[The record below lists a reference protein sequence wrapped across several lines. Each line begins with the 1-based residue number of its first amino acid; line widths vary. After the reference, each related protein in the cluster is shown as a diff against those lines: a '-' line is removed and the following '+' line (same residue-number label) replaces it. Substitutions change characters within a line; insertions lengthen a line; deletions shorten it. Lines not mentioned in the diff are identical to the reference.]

1 MPGLRSKLPTFHSFA
16 IKSLEAIYSQS
27 RLEKERRFEANALE
41 AGIFINDGSGRFS
54 FVQLPHIAPAFP
66 VNSLVI
72 KDLTNDDKP
81 DIYLAGNSSS
91 PQRETG
97 NMDGG
102 ISLLLKGNGM
112 GSFQA
117 VWPNEAGLAGRGNAK
132 GRALT
137 DLNGDSK
144 LDLVVSI
151 NDGELRAF
159 EAQ

>member
-1 MPGLRSKLPTFHSFA
+1 M
-16 IKSLEAIYSQS
+16 
-27 RLEKERRFEANALE
+27 
-41 AGIFINDGSGRFS
+41 
-54 FVQLPHIAPAFP
+54 QLPHIAQAFP
-66 VNSLVI
+66 VNSIAI
-72 KDLTNDDKP
+72 KDLTNDDKL

-102 ISLLLKGNGM
+102 ISLLLKGNGL
-112 GSFQA
+112 GNFQA
-117 VWPNEAGLAGRGNAK
+117 VWPNESGLAVPGNAR
-132 GRALT
+132 GLALT

-144 LDLVVSI
+144 LDIVVSV

>member
-1 MPGLRSKLPTFHSFA
+1 MPGLRSKLPTFYSFA
-16 IKSLEAIYSQS
+16 IKSPEAIYSQS
-27 RLEKERRFEANALE
+27 RLEKARRFEANTLE
-41 AGIFINDGSGRFS
+41 SGIFINDGSGRFS
-54 FVQLPHIAPAFP
+54 FVQLPHIAQAFP
-66 VNSLVI
+66 VNSIVI
-72 KDLTNDDKP
+72 KDLTNDDKL

-102 ISLLLKGNGM
+102 ISLLLKGNGL
-112 GSFQA
+112 GNFQA
-117 VWPNEAGLAGRGNAK
+117 VWPNESGLAVPGNAR
-132 GRALT
+132 GLALT

-144 LDLVVSI
+144 LDIVVSI